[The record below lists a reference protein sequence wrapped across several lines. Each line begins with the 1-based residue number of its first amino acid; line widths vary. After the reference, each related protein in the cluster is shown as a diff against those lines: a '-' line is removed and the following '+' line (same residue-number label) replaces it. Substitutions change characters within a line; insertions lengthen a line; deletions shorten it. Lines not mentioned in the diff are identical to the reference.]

1 LGGLLVGIGD
11 LGGVDGGK
19 ELFEPTVHVL
29 QVLLGHTFGIHTGL
43 AYPLVELEFGEV
55 VAVFLLGGQVLTI
68 LFDVGLHEGFCS
80 GGCTVETHF
89 TQTLAEVQFFAT
101 VE

>member
-1 LGGLLVGIGD
+1 M
-11 LGGVDGGK
+11 
-19 ELFEPTVHVL
+19 
-29 QVLLGHTFGIHTGL
+29 LLGHAFGIHTGL

-55 VAVFLLGGQVLTI
+55 VAVFLLGGQVL
-68 LFDVGLHEGFCS
+68 FDVGLHEGFCS
-80 GGCTVETHF
+80 GGCTVEAHF